1 MTTRA
6 VPAAAH
12 EGLAARLWHGVVAYA
27 LKFGVVG
34 LIGLVI
40 DVALFNA
47 LRLGFL
53 GADGWAQSA
62 LGAKTIST
70 SVAIV
75 FNWLGNRYWTFR
87 RHRRRH
93 ALREFAEYAIV
104 SVGGMAISLA
114 CLWISHHLMGFT
126 SLLADNISTNVIGL
140 ALGTAFR
147 FFLYRY
153 WVFGHHRADGL
164 SNLARVEEAQRALFE
179 EPPLEPAPL
188 EDYSPPPR
196 NQTSSMERCSSE
208 SLKAAKSSWDLH
220 RYRPA
225 YSPVAASL
233 RIMRVLP
240 FGSVSRWITVLPS

>member
-1 MTTRA
+1 MSATLRTLASRA
-6 VPAAAH
+6 
-12 EGLAARLWHGVVAYA
+12 WHGFLAY
-27 LKFGVVG
+27 LVKFGVVG
-34 LIGLVI
+34 LIGFVI
-40 DVALFNA
+40 DIALFNA
-47 LRLGFL
+47 LRVGVF
-53 GADGWAQSA
+53 GEGTWAQSA
-62 LGAKTIST
+62 IGAKTIST

-114 CLWISHHLMGFT
+114 CLWISHHLLGYT

-153 WVFGHHRADGL
+153 WVFGHHRSDGL

-179 EPPLEPAPL
+179 EPPLQSGPVDGDAEARDPEPGGV
-188 EDYSPPPR
+188 EDYSVPPR
-196 NQTSSMERCSSE
+196 NQ
-208 SLKAAKSSWDLH
+208 
-220 RYRPA
+220 
-225 YSPVAASL
+225 
-233 RIMRVLP
+233 
-240 FGSVSRWITVLPS
+240 GG